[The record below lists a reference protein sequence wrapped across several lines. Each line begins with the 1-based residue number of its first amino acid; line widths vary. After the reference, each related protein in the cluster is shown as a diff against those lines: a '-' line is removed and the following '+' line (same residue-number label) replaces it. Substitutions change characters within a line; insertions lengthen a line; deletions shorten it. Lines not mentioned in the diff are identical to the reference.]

1 MATNIRRRVAS
12 MPSASSSEND
22 HDENCS
28 PKAAAAAV
36 VASSHGATNGKV
48 TAAATAR
55 GGCTRRAF
63 GSIGNGVVASRRRG
77 VASQDYA
84 VPKHSPSLTTAA
96 APFVIYEEADVHAEV
111 VAAPSASSAD
121 LSREPRGHEPTTDL
135 HAVYQTTRS
144 LPASLNASAA
154 SPMILDSSWATS
166 GNCSCQDMCG
176 VEVNKETV
184 HDPLVLSE
192 YSVHIYIYMCKAEG
206 RYRPR
211 ANYMSRQQDVSH
223 AMRAVL
229 VDWLSEVV
237 TQYGLQRETLHLA
250 VGYSDRFLSRMSVTR
265 DKLQLLGAAALY
277 VAAKYEEIYPP
288 DVHDFAYT
296 TADTYSVR
304 QVLRMEQLLLRIL
317 SFDLAAPTFTQFLR
331 FYAQCLST
339 PDQVV
344 SLAMYLGE
352 LSLLDGQ
359 RYLPMVP
366 SILSAAALGLAS
378 LISGHKWAST
388 APLALEELTGYS
400 FEILQP
406 CVSAL
411 HITHTGKQEQ
421 HSAFKTYQSPSVAL
435 MEPVSD
441 CPWLRS
447 ALESS

>member
-12 MPSASSSEND
+12 VPAAPLPGND
-22 HDENCS
+22 RDENCS
-28 PKAAAAAV
+28 PKAAAV
-36 VASSHGATNGKV
+36 VSSHGAINGKV
-48 TAAATAR
+48 AAVATAG
-55 GGCTRRAF
+55 GGCTRRVLA
-63 GSIGNGVVASRRRG
+63 SIGNGVGASHRRG
-77 VASQDYA
+77 VASQDCA
-84 VPKHSPSLTTAA
+84 LPKHSPSLAAAA
-96 APFVIYEEADVHAEV
+96 APFAIYEEAEVQAEV
-111 VAAPSASSAD
+111 AAAPSASTNVS
-121 LSREPRGHEPTTDL
+121 LEPRGHEATTDL
-135 HAVYQTTRS
+135 EVVLEIALS
-144 LPASLNASAA
+144 LPASSNTSAA
-154 SPMILDSSWATS
+154 SPMILDSPWATG
-166 GNCSCQDMCG
+166 GNCICRDMCG

-192 YSVHIYIYMCKAEG
+192 YSVHIYIYMCKAES

-211 ANYMSRQQDVSH
+211 ANYMSRQQDMSH
-223 AMRAVL
+223 PMRAVL

-237 TQYGLQRETLHLA
+237 SQYGLQRETLHLA

-288 DVHDFAYT
+288 DAHDFAYT

-331 FYAQCLST
+331 FYAQSLST
-339 PDQVV
+339 PAQVV

-352 LSLLDGQ
+352 LTLLDGQ
-359 RYLPMVP
+359 RYLSIVP

-378 LISGHKWAST
+378 LISGHEW
-388 APLALEELTGYS
+388 PLALEELTGYS

-411 HITHTGKQEQ
+411 HITHTGKQKM
-421 HSAFKTYQSPSVAL
+421 HSAFKTYQSPRNYSVAL

-441 CPWLRS
+441 CPWLCS

>member
-1 MATNIRRRVAS
+1 MATNIRRRVATVPAALS
-12 MPSASSSEND
+12 PEND
-22 HDENCS
+22 RDENCS

-36 VASSHGATNGKV
+36 SASSHDPTNGKV
-48 TAAATAR
+48 TAVATAR
-55 GGCTRRAF
+55 GGCTRKAF
-63 GSIGNGVVASRRRG
+63 GSIGNGVVASRRRS

-84 VPKHSPSLTTAA
+84 LPKHSPSLTTAA
-96 APFVIYEEADVHAEV
+96 APFAIYEETDVQAEV
-111 VAAPSASSAD
+111 TAAPSASTAV
-121 LSREPRGHEPTTDL
+121 SREPRGHEPTTD
-135 HAVYQTTRS
+135 HHVYQTTLS

-237 TQYGLQRETLHLA
+237 SQYGLQRETLHLA

-359 RYLPMVP
+359 RYLPMAP

-378 LISGHKWAST
+378 LISGHKW
-388 APLALEELTGYS
+388 PLALEELTGYT

-421 HSAFKTYQSPSVAL
+421 HSAFKTYQSPRNYSVAL